1 MALTLQAAS
10 AFVADHRH
18 PYRRD
23 DWLVSYQQ
31 DLLAPFGVP
40 FDEEFLKRGA
50 NIGFQE
56 LAERALDGLGERPS
70 PDLVVIAHGLPDHY
84 PFRSIGGH
92 VDKLVGGGSENF
104 AISDQGLRAP
114 FTALR
119 IGNAYAGSGRCRLL
133 AVVVVE
139 QSTFGQDEPLARDG
153 KLADSA
159 AVLLLGHGSGP
170 WEVVAVPP
178 AADLP
183 ALLRDT
189 VVGEN
194 PLVVA
199 GPWTDADQV
208 AATGLAEHRVAPGSY
223 CTSVWLDL
231 ARHHEEWADC
241 HDAVVLCD
249 TDPRT
254 GRSHAALLRRRD
266 TEGTT

>member
-1 MALTLQAAS
+1 MALTLRSAS
-10 AFVADHRH
+10 AYVANHRH
-18 PYRRD
+18 PYQRD

-31 DLLAPFGVP
+31 DLLAPFDVP
-40 FDEEFLKRGA
+40 FDEKFLKQGA

-56 LAERALDGLGERPS
+56 LAERALDGLGPRPE
-70 PDLVVIAHGLPDHY
+70 PDLVIIAHGLPDHY

-119 IGNAYAGSGRCRLL
+119 IGNAYARSGRCEQV

-159 AVLLLGHGSGP
+159 AVLLLDRGTGP
-170 WEVVAVPP
+170 WEVASVPP
-178 AADLP
+178 AGHLG
-183 ALLRDT
+183 ALLRDAA
-189 VVGEN
+189 VGER

-199 GPWTDADQV
+199 GPWTDAEQV
-208 AATGLAEHRVAPGSY
+208 AAAGLPVHRVAAGSY
-223 CTSVWLDL
+223 CTSLWLDL
-231 ARHHEEWADC
+231 ARRHEEWAEH
-241 HDAVVLCD
+241 HDSVVLCD

>member
-1 MALTLQAAS
+1 MTLSLQAAS
-10 AFVADHRH
+10 AFVADYRN
-18 PYRRD
+18 PYQRD

-40 FDEEFLKRGA
+40 FDEKFLKQGA

-56 LAERALDGLGERPS
+56 LSERALDGLGERPK
-70 PDLVVIAHGLPDHY
+70 PDLVIVAHGLPDHY

-119 IGNAYAGSGRCRLL
+119 VGAAYARSGRCRLL
-133 AVVVVE
+133 ALVVVE
-139 QSTFGQDEPLARDG
+139 QSTFGHDEPLARDG

-159 AVLLLGHGSGP
+159 AVLLFGQGP
-170 WEVVAVPP
+170 GTWEIAAGDP
-178 AADLP
+178 AE
-183 ALLRDT
+183 
-189 VVGEN
+189 GERV
-194 PLVVA
+194 LVVA
-199 GPWTDADQV
+199 GPWTDPARFAGTPV
-208 AATGLAEHRVAPGSY
+208 HRVAPGSY

-231 ARHHEEWADC
+231 ARHHEEWARD
-241 HDAVVLCD
+241 HDAIVLCD

-254 GRSHAALLRRRD
+254 GRSHAALLRRTNR
-266 TEGTT
+266 EGT